1 MHNTYSR
8 LNTIPKLVSCKAYGN
23 YVETNLGTLTEDGI
37 WNYLE
42 VMGNNLGIIWNNEI
56 FKVNI
61 HHSEKR
67 KR

>member
-1 MHNTYSR
+1 MRNTYSR
-8 LNTIPKLVSCKAYGN
+8 LNTIPKLVSCKACGN
-23 YVETNLGTLTEDGI
+23 YVGTNLGTLTEDGI

-42 VMGNNLGIIWNNEI
+42 VMGNNLGIIWNNKI

-61 HHSEKR
+61 HHSEKG